1 MKKKNTEKSKISKLG
16 TDKGLM
22 TGESAQTQNPYRE
35 ARGGS
40 VIAPQMAID
49 GRKANRCLQVGL
61 WDAIG
66 SQKKLSIMG
75 TKN

>member
-22 TGESAQTQNPYRE
+22 TDESAQTQNPYRE

-40 VIAPQMAID
+40 VIAPQNGD
-49 GRKANRCLQVGL
+49 
-61 WDAIG
+61 
-66 SQKKLSIMG
+66 
-75 TKN
+75 